1 MHAAVVG
8 ARPLIIDAAHA
19 SHARRPVQDA
29 SISGRIVECKQVTH
43 IELIF
48 IVSRAVVVIIT
59 SLHVLSL
66 TIVLPS
72 TVL

>member
-29 SISGRIVECKQVTH
+29 SISGRIVECKQVTY

-48 IVSRAVVVIIT
+48 IVSRAVVVIT